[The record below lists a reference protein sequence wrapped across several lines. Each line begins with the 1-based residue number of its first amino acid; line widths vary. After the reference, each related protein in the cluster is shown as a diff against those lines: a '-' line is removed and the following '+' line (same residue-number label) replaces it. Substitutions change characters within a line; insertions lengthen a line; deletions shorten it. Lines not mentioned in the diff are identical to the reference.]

1 MRWRPV
7 RDWLATAGMALLIG
21 ALLLAML
28 GAFVV
33 GGLAIV
39 GGLIVWFTR

>member
-1 MRWRPV
+1 MRWRRVP
-7 RDWLATAGMALLIG
+7 DWLATAGMALVIG

-28 GAFVV
+28 GALVI

-39 GGLIVWFTR
+39 GGLIVWLTR